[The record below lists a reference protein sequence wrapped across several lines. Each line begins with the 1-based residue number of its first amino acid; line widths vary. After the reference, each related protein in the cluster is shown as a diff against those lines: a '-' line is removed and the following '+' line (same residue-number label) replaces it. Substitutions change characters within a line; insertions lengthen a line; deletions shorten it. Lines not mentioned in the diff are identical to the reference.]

1 MERVTIIFS
10 SFELDL
16 MVVWSGDF
24 VSAYVNQFHDQI
36 DIYAGF
42 IAD

>member
-1 MERVTIIFS
+1 MEKVTIIFS

-16 MVVWSGDF
+16 MIIWSGDF
-24 VSAYVNQFHDQI
+24 VSAYVHQFHDQI

>member
-1 MERVTIIFS
+1 MEKVTIIFS

-16 MVVWSGDF
+16 MIIWSGDF
-24 VSAYVNQFHDQI
+24 VSAYVNQFHDHI

>member
-1 MERVTIIFS
+1 MEKVTIIFS

-16 MVVWSGDF
+16 MIIWSGDF
-24 VSAYVNQFHDQI
+24 VSTYVNQFHNQI

>member
-1 MERVTIIFS
+1 MEKVTIIFS

-16 MVVWSGDF
+16 MIIWSGDF

-42 IAD
+42 ITD

>member
-1 MERVTIIFS
+1 MEKVTIIFS

-16 MVVWSGDF
+16 MIIWSGDF

-36 DIYAGF
+36 DIDAGF

>member
-16 MVVWSGDF
+16 MIICSSDF

-42 IAD
+42 ITD

>member
-1 MERVTIIFS
+1 MEKVTIIFS

-16 MVVWSGDF
+16 MIIWSGDF
-24 VSAYVNQFHDQI
+24 VSAYVNQFHNQI

>member
-1 MERVTIIFS
+1 MEKVTIIFS

-16 MVVWSGDF
+16 MIIWSGDF

-36 DIYAGF
+36 DIYVGF

>member
-1 MERVTIIFS
+1 MEKVTIIFS

-16 MVVWSGDF
+16 INIWSGDF

-36 DIYAGF
+36 HIYAGF

>member
-1 MERVTIIFS
+1 MEKVTIIFS

-16 MVVWSGDF
+16 MILWSGDL